1 MTTHGADMKSAGRYI
16 TAAVSAGIIGGND
29 INLVNSAVVAKE
41 KGFEVFIN
49 PEFNLNSLSLFKM
62 WSCQLGIT
70 CHVVNN
76 FKMFEKNSG
85 LLCGHE
91 CGSDHNNVEI
101 VFPLSVNGNIMNEI
115 TEFIYV
121 PTQLIKHFRGTYI

>member
-1 MTTHGADMKSAGRYI
+1 MTTHDADMKSAGRYI

-29 INLVNSAVVAKE
+29 INLVNSAAVAKE

-62 WSCQLGIT
+62 WSGQLGIT

-76 FKMFEKNSG
+76 
-85 LLCGHE
+85 L
-91 CGSDHNNVEI
+91 
-101 VFPLSVNGNIMNEI
+101 
-115 TEFIYV
+115 
-121 PTQLIKHFRGTYI
+121 